1 MANKSKAAKEST
13 LCFFQG
19 WNGHLA
25 PPFRAFTGSTL
36 KEGKRLEPFGMY
48 STTEFFC
55 IVGDVI
61 IS

>member
-1 MANKSKAAKEST
+1 MANKSRSGKGIDAM
-13 LCFFQG
+13 FFQG

-48 STTEFFC
+48 STTNFS
-55 IVGDVI
+55 V
-61 IS
+61 S